1 MFKKGDVVLI
11 NGEVNG
17 RVFSNHIGTVVDC
30 WEDYYTVEIYGFEE
44 GWGINNNKWHVKH
57 DMVSKQV
64 KTNIS
69 LAIDEDDILNIV
81 INEKDTEYE
90 RPKPTIQTCE
100 EDIKYEHPKP
110 MIQTYEKDDCP
121 YNIELYGIKKL
132 IIAEPH
138 VIGIDGEGN
147 EFISTCCREDTFDVE
162 TGVKIM
168 CFKKERYDSKRRI
181 NLIRREIRKLER
193 EIRSEERV
201 IKSIDGLM
209 NKY

>member
-11 NGEVNG
+11 NGEANG
-17 RVFSNHIGTVVDC
+17 KVFFNHIGTVLDC
-30 WEDYYTVEIYGFEE
+30 WEDYYTVKIYGFEE
-44 GWGINNNKWHVKH
+44 GWGINRDKWHVKH
-57 DMVSKQV
+57 NMVSKQAE
-64 KTNIS
+64 TS
-69 LAIDEDDILNIV
+69 LNLIIDEDDILNIA
-81 INEKDTEYE
+81 IKED
-90 RPKPTIQTCE
+90 
-100 EDIKYEHPKP
+100 DIKYEHPKP

-121 YNIELYGIKKL
+121 YNIGLYGIKKL

>member
-57 DMVSKQV
+57 DMVSMVSKQV
-64 KTNIS
+64 EASEFN
-69 LAIDEDDILNIV
+69 V
-81 INEKDTEYE
+81 VG
-90 RPKPTIQTCE
+90 
-100 EDIKYEHPKP
+100 DIKYEHPKP